1 MGQGD
6 KLQGTGLFMSLGLH
20 WSAHVFLS
28 WVDFTLIDPQP
39 MLYFECLTTSILSG
53 VWSGFKVSREQ
64 EPAQD
69 ELTEEVEK
77 ETIAK

>member
-1 MGQGD
+1 
-6 KLQGTGLFMSLGLH
+6 
-20 WSAHVFLS
+20 
-28 WVDFTLIDPQP
+28 

>member
-6 KLQGTGLFMSLGLH
+6 KLQGTGLFSLGLH
-20 WSAHVFLS
+20 WSAHDFLS
-28 WVDFTLIDPQP
+28 WVDFALIGPQL
-39 MLYFECLTTSILSG
+39 MLYFECLTSILSG

-69 ELTEEVEK
+69 ELTEEEVEK

>member
-6 KLQGTGLFMSLGLH
+6 KLQGT
-20 WSAHVFLS
+20 
-28 WVDFTLIDPQP
+28 
-39 MLYFECLTTSILSG
+39 G

-69 ELTEEVEK
+69 ELTEEEVEK